1 MKVCCKRFPL
11 IFLVFVLVMQAN
23 VAFSE
28 GQEIYAA
35 DGERSFLSGWPATEG
50 EFVNVV
56 IEIPAG
62 SVDKWEVRKSD
73 GALVWETNKDGYRKV
88 KYLPYPANYG
98 MVPRTLLPKSL
109 GGDGDPLDVIVL
121 GPAITRG
128 SVVRVRVI
136 GVLKLLDHGEQD
148 DKLIAIL
155 KGSDFDGLSSMA
167 SLGESFKG
175 VKEILALWFE
185 NYKGPGKM
193 EVLGFADAGEAN
205 KILRAAIGEFHDK

>member
-1 MKVCCKRFPL
+1 MR
-11 IFLVFVLVMQAN
+11 AN
-23 VAFSE
+23 IVFSE
-28 GQEIYAA
+28 DHEIYVIE
-35 DGERSFLSGWPATEG
+35 GERSFLSGWPATEG

-73 GALVWETNKDGYRKV
+73 GALAWEINKGSYRKV

-121 GPAITRG
+121 GPAIVRG
-128 SVVRVRVI
+128 SVVSVTVI

-155 KGSDFDGLSSMA
+155 KGSDFDGLSNMS
-167 SLGESFKG
+167 SLGENFKG

-193 EVLGFADAGEAN
+193 EVLEFAGADEAN
-205 KILRAAIGEFHDK
+205 KILQSAIREFHDK